1 MNQELEYLIRN
12 ADTLPTIP
20 VIATKVMQ
28 LSEDEKVSVEEIS
41 KVVASDS
48 SISASVLKMSNSTF
62 YGCSRQIQTLPHAIM
77 TLGLNTLKTLV
88 IAASTKQVYQPY
100 GLTEKMLWEHSYG
113 AALAARLIAKETE
126 SVRGDEAFLCGLFH
140 DIGKNIM
147 NFLDNKKF
155 HSVMEIS
162 YNEQI
167 SFTEAEKRVYPYSHA
182 EVGALV
188 LNKWNFPDTIIN
200 AVLNHHDFVFNT
212 NEDDYSVKLTCIAGL
227 SDMFCRKVGIGIRE
241 PESELNIIESAP
253 ATVLGINQDMLEA
266 MLEIFAETYEHE
278 KSFFD

>member
-1 MNQELEYLIRN
+1 MNKELEYLIKN

-28 LSEDEKVSVEEIS
+28 LSEDEDVSVEEIS
-41 KVVASDS
+41 RVVASDS
-48 SISASVLKMSNSTF
+48 SISACVLKMSNSTF

-147 NFLDNKKF
+147 NFLDNKTF
-155 HSVMEIS
+155 HTVMEIS
-162 YNEQI
+162 YNEEI
-167 SFTEAEKRVYPYSHA
+167 SFTEAEKRIYPYSHA

-200 AVLNHHDFVFNT
+200 AVLNHHDFVFNAD
-212 NEDDYSVKLTCIAGL
+212 EDQYSVKLTCIAGL

-241 PESELNIIESAP
+241 PESGLNIIESIP
-253 ATVLGINQDMLEA
+253 ATVLGINQDMLDA
-266 MLEIFAETYEHE
+266 MLEIFAETFEHE

>member
-1 MNQELEYLIRN
+1 MNQELEYLIKN

-28 LSEDEKVSVEEIS
+28 LSEDENVSVEEIS

-48 SISASVLKMSNSTF
+48 SISACVLKMSNSTF

-113 AALAARLIAKETE
+113 AGLAARLIAKDTE

-155 HSVMEIS
+155 HTVMEIS
-162 YNEQI
+162 YNDQI
-167 SFTEAEKRVYPYSHA
+167 SFTEAEKRIYPYSHA

-188 LNKWNFPDTIIN
+188 LNKWNFPDTIIS
-200 AVLNHHDFVFNT
+200 AVLNHHDFVFNA
-212 NEDDYSVKLTCIAGL
+212 NEDEYSAKLACVTGL
-227 SDMFCRKVGIGIRE
+227 SDMFCRKIGIGIRE
-241 PESELNIIESAP
+241 PESGLNIIESVP
-253 ATVLGINQDMLEA
+253 ATVLGINQEMLDA
-266 MLEIFAETYEHE
+266 MLEIFTETFEHE